1 VNCQDQYFDVRKAST
16 DLSGRLNAMD
26 PRHRVI
32 EHGNVGLAL
41 LCLLDCL
48 FAIARLCYDLPVGL
62 PLDEPA
68 QPGSYDLVVISD
80 KYTYHG
86 NGRLL
91 EHAFDARIYSTGP
104 DCFRTAA
111 KPRKT
116 QYTSEQYFRRELGLI
131 FFAPGWDSVRSSQ
144 RLAAV
149 RPPNLLFVVVKAG
162 AHTPRPQGPAQ
173 PLRLEPRSGLTK
185 KFRLRCC
192 EPRETFW
199 RWWPSAALMAVRAAT
214 RAELEEISR
223 TATRMVINQTENPG
237 VFAGVFFYLEGLGA

>member
-1 VNCQDQYFDVRKAST
+1 VRKAST

-104 DCFRTAA
+104 DCFEQPPSQEKLSTLPNNIFAA
-111 KPRKT
+111 
-116 QYTSEQYFRRELGLI
+116 SLG
-131 FFAPGWDSVRSSQ
+131 
-144 RLAAV
+144 
-149 RPPNLLFVVVKAG
+149 
-162 AHTPRPQGPAQ
+162 
-173 PLRLEPRSGLTK
+173 
-185 KFRLRCC
+185 
-192 EPRETFW
+192 
-199 RWWPSAALMAVRAAT
+199 
-214 RAELEEISR
+214 
-223 TATRMVINQTENPG
+223 
-237 VFAGVFFYLEGLGA
+237 

>member
-1 VNCQDQYFDVRKAST
+1 
-16 DLSGRLNAMD
+16 MD

-192 EPRETFW
+192 EPRETFLAMVAQ
-199 RWWPSAALMAVRAAT
+199 RCIDGGPSGDACGAGGDKSHGDADGHQSNRKPRCLRRGFLLPRRARFMHSGAKREWKLSRLWLRRVR
-214 RAELEEISR
+214 R
-223 TATRMVINQTENPG
+223 P
-237 VFAGVFFYLEGLGA
+237 